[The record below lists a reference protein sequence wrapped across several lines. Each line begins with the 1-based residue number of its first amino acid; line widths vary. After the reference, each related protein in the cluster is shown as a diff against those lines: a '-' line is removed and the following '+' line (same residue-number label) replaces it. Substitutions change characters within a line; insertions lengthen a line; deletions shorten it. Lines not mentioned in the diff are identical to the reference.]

1 MSLMSAISS
10 ATSGLIAT
18 QAAIDVASRNIAN
31 ASVEGYTRKVQ
42 TTSTR
47 VIDGQAGA
55 VKVEEVTRNVNEQLQ
70 RDVREQS
77 AVVEELKV
85 IADFLSRFELEFGR
99 PEDNSSVAAKIT
111 ELKEAFQTLATNPDQ
126 ATAQNDVIRA
136 ADEVAQS
143 IRSLSEHIQT
153 LRQEADQRIA
163 ESVGVIN
170 EALTNIHE
178 LNGEI
183 GARSSAGASTADLK
197 DQRDVWVQKIGRA
210 HV

>member
-55 VKVEEVTRNVNEQLQ
+55 GKVEEVTRNVNEQLQ

-143 IRSLSEHIQT
+143 IRSLSEHIRSEEHTSELQSLMRISYAVFCLKKTKKNTQT
-153 LRQEADQRIA
+153 H
-163 ESVGVIN
+163 SH
-170 EALTNIHE
+170 TNHITHNHTHK
-178 LNGEI
+178 LYTN
-183 GARSSAGASTADLK
+183 
-197 DQRDVWVQKIGRA
+197 
-210 HV
+210 